1 MFIWLHTKTLQD
13 QLHNFVLT
21 SMQPHNLP
29 FSLKFFVL
37 IGIWWKMHFFFSI
50 NPGTITGIRRIVGV
64 GHTLCNGITRK
75 VTHRTINFR
84 PDSSVKFSPLLLKM
98 DKYTQDNINRSI
110 FNMAI
115 LMILESVAIAIVN
128 LLWNRPLYNITYP
141 IPRLVKCF
149 EKSPNQSSICLS
161 KFRFLLK

>member
-1 MFIWLHTKTLQD
+1 MLVNFCTCFLERPHLNRIAGFFFFGLDVFIRLHTKTLPD
-13 QLHNFVLT
+13 QRHNFVLT

-75 VTHRTINFR
+75 VTHRTINLR

-98 DKYTQDNINRSI
+98 DIY
-110 FNMAI
+110 I
-115 LMILESVAIAIVN
+115 LKTILIDQYLI
-128 LLWNRPLYNITYP
+128 WLY
-141 IPRLVKCF
+141 
-149 EKSPNQSSICLS
+149 
-161 KFRFLLK
+161 